1 MYRKDRTKTGGG
13 LLLYVNES
21 LPGKIINSYKFKE
34 NSEIIVFEFSV
45 SNKKWLLLGNYRP
58 PSQNDLSFISEL
70 NLALNFFSPIYEN
83 FVLLGDFNLS
93 TENPNLKN
101 FMCSF
106 DLESLIN
113 SPTCYKSTNPSCID
127 LILTNK
133 KNHFM
138 KSATFET
145 GLFDHHELITTIL
158 RKTIS
163 KGNSKKCST
172 GIIRDLTTRHSK
184 LS

>member
-1 MYRKDRTKTGGG
+1 M
-13 LLLYVNES
+13 
-21 LPGKIINSYKFKE
+21 
-34 NSEIIVFEFSV
+34 
-45 SNKKWLLLGNYRP
+45 
-58 PSQNDLSFISEL
+58 
-70 NLALNFFSPIYEN
+70 NLFSPIYEN
-83 FVLLGDFNLS
+83 FVLFSDFNIS

-106 DLESLIN
+106 DLESLIV
-113 SPTCYKSTNPSCID
+113 SPTCYQSINPTCID

-145 GLFDHHELITTIL
+145 GLSDHHKLITTIL

-163 KGNSKKCST
+163 KDNSKKMFY
-172 GIIRDLTTRHSK
+172 RDYKRFERKKNKT
-184 LS
+184 